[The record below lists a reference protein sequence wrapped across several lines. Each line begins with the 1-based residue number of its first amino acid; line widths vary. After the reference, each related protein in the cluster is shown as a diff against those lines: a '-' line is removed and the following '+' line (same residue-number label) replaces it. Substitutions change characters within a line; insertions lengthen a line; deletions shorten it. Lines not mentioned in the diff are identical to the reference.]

1 MTVARAYRFFRV
13 IGYRTRLDSA
23 RNAVRYAAFR
33 SEAVKEKAALI
44 FDARTDSADVR
55 SFLRSLDDPITRHPA
70 AAKAYHSLFS
80 LPRIAYDQAGVHWP
94 DVVREALR
102 DYELQTHR
110 RLHWIAVVHD
120 DPKHPH
126 AHVIIKATYQ
136 DERGRTRRLFVRKP
150 ELERIKESVG
160 RALEARGLEQEHL
173 KPSQPLERA
182 AAPRIVGSALSWI
195 QERVRAS
202 RQRQQ
207 HEEARSLREWE
218 LRQRKD
224 DRGR

>member
-1 MTVARAYRFFRV
+1 MSTAGAYRFFRV

-33 SEAVKEKAALI
+33 SEAVKEKGALI

-55 SFLRSLDDPITRHPA
+55 SFLHSLDDPITRNPR
-70 AAKAYHSLFS
+70 AAKAFHSLFS
-80 LPRIAYDQAGVHWP
+80 LPRGAYDEVGVRWP

-102 DYELQTHR
+102 DYELQTRR
-110 RLHWIAVVHD
+110 RLDWIAVVHD

-136 DERGRTRRLFVRKP
+136 DQAGRTRKLSLRKP
-150 ELERIKESVG
+150 ELERIKASVG
-160 RALEARGLEQEHL
+160 RALEARGLEPQRITPARHL
-173 KPSQPLERA
+173 SRA
-182 AAPRIVGSALSWI
+182 NGVRVAGSVLAWM
-195 QERVRAS
+195 QDQVRAS

-207 HEEARSLREWE
+207 QEEARSLQEWE
-218 LRQRKD
+218 RKQKKD
-224 DRGR
+224 ERGR